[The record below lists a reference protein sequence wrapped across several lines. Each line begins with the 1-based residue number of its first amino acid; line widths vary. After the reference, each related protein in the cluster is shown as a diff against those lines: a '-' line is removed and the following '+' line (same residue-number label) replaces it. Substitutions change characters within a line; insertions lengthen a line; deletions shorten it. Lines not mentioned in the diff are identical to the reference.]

1 MTIVGFLILLLI
13 AAVAGALG
21 QSLAGYSVGG
31 CLGSIIVGFIGAWLG
46 LWLARQLGLPE
57 FFTVVVDGQSFP
69 IVWAIIGSALL
80 AFIFGLFG
88 RRRYYRR

>member
-31 CLGSIIVGFIGAWLG
+31 CIGSILVGFIGAWLG
-46 LWLARQLGLPE
+46 LFLARQLGLPE
-57 FFTVVVDGQSFP
+57 FFTVVVDGQTFP

-88 RRRYYRR
+88 RRRYRR

>member
-31 CLGSIIVGFIGAWLG
+31 CIGSIVVGFVGAWLG

-80 AFIFGLFG
+80 SFIFGLFG